1 MLVCQNITKFYRELE
16 VLKSANLIV
25 NKGDFLGIMGPSGS
39 GKTTLLNIIA
49 TIDSPTTGTVTLS
62 NKQPHT
68 FSPELLA
75 HFRRRELGMV
85 FQDYNLV
92 PTLTIE
98 ENIMLPLTLDGVSLK
113 EMRIRLHR
121 VAKEL
126 GIKKILKKRISEVSG
141 GQAQRAAIARAVIHK
156 PQFLLADEP
165 TGNLDSKASRDVM
178 RLLKKMN
185 EVHGITIILV
195 THDAKDASYC
205 NKVAFMQDGQLDD
218 IIPKTDTQNLFYQNI
233 IQKLSYLEGT
243 SNEF

>member
-1 MLVCQNITKFYRELE
+1 MLVCQNITKSYHELE
-16 VLKSANLIV
+16 ILKSANLSV
-25 NKGDFLGIMGPSGS
+25 KKGDFLGIMGPSGS

-49 TIDSPTTGTVTLS
+49 TIDSPTTGTITLN

-85 FQDYNLV
+85 FQDFNLV

-98 ENIMLPLTLDGVSLK
+98 ENIMLPLTLDGINLK
-113 EMRIRLHR
+113 EMRMRLHR

-126 GIKKILKKRISEVSG
+126 GIKQILKKRISEVSG

-156 PQFLLADEP
+156 PQLLLADEP
-165 TGNLDSKASRDVM
+165 TGNLDSKASKDVM
-178 RLLKKMN
+178 RLLKEMN

-218 IIPKTDTQNLFYQNI
+218 IMPKIDNQNLFYQNI